1 MTIIIVDD
9 HGDWRDTIAE
19 YIQELGL
26 GEAILTAGSLS
37 ELDQLLLAVTPGI
50 LVLDAMLPDGD
61 GLSRVSHLRTT
72 YPAMG
77 IIMLTGRLLSED
89 KVSGLSL
96 GADHYLTKPVNL
108 AELGATLV
116 SLSRRLRVVPSPD
129 PARAEGVW
137 RFDPARRQLLSPTR
151 VNVDITDT
159 ESRLLGALIQ
169 AAPLPLTRGRLVE
182 ALGASAEAYDT
193 HRLDAHM
200 HRLRRSCARWPAAT
214 WAYARSTAS
223 ATSAPRPCRSWAAS
237 RPRPESAT
245 PATPRCIPPR
255 PPRRSALYMPGA
267 NARALDKARGL
278 DADVLIL
285 DLEDA
290 VAPDA
295 KPQARAQVAAA
306 LQAGGY
312 GRRECVARINALD
325 TPWGLDDA
333 RALAAAGADAVLL
346 PKVESPAQLDAGAGI
361 DAPARPPTFPCGPC
375 AKRRWAFC
383 VWTPSPAIPGWRPW
397 SWHVG
402 PGQDLHARHTPGRE
416 ETLLARSLAIMAA
429 RAHGLAALD
438 GVHLDLDD
446 DAGLALA
453 CEQGRNQASTA
464 RR

>member
-129 PARAEGVW
+129 PRAPKAW

-169 AAPLPLTRGRLVE
+169 ARCAALTRGAWSRRW
-182 ALGASAEAYDT
+182 APAPRPDT

-214 WAYARSTAS
+214 WAYARSRRRLRRT
-223 ATSAPRPCRSWAAS
+223 
-237 RPRPESAT
+237 T
-245 PATPRCIPPR
+245 PVQI
-255 PPRRSALYMPGA
+255 GGV
-267 NARALDKARGL
+267 KAK
-278 DADVLIL
+278 A
-285 DLEDA
+285 
-290 VAPDA
+290 
-295 KPQARAQVAAA
+295 
-306 LQAGGY
+306 
-312 GRRECVARINALD
+312 
-325 TPWGLDDA
+325 
-333 RALAAAGADAVLL
+333 
-346 PKVESPAQLDAGAGI
+346 
-361 DAPARPPTFPCGPC
+361 
-375 AKRRWAFC
+375 
-383 VWTPSPAIPGWRPW
+383 
-397 SWHVG
+397 
-402 PGQDLHARHTPGRE
+402 
-416 ETLLARSLAIMAA
+416 
-429 RAHGLAALD
+429 
-438 GVHLDLDD
+438 
-446 DAGLALA
+446 
-453 CEQGRNQASTA
+453 
-464 RR
+464 

>member
-1 MTIIIVDD
+1 MSGAVTIIIVDD

-77 IIMLTGRLLSED
+77 IIMLTYRLLSED

-255 PPRRSALYMPGA
+255 P
-267 NARALDKARGL
+267 
-278 DADVLIL
+278 
-285 DLEDA
+285 
-290 VAPDA
+290 
-295 KPQARAQVAAA
+295 
-306 LQAGGY
+306 
-312 GRRECVARINALD
+312 
-325 TPWGLDDA
+325 
-333 RALAAAGADAVLL
+333 
-346 PKVESPAQLDAGAGI
+346 
-361 DAPARPPTFPCGPC
+361 APAAPRSTCPAPTP
-375 AKRRWAFC
+375 
-383 VWTPSPAIPGWRPW
+383 
-397 SWHVG
+397 
-402 PGQDLHARHTPGRE
+402 
-416 ETLLARSLAIMAA
+416 ARSTRPEAWMPT
-429 RAHGLAALD
+429 
-438 GVHLDLDD
+438 
-446 DAGLALA
+446 
-453 CEQGRNQASTA
+453 C
-464 RR
+464 